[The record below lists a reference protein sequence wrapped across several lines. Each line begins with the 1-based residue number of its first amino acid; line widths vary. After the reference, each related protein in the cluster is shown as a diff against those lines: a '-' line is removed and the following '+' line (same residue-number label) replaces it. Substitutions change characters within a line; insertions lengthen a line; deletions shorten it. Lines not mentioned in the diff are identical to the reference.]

1 MSKIKIIVES
11 LGAEKIGV
19 DLEAEILLEILTE
32 RGFIETEGEKLDNQE
47 GGEN

>member
-11 LGAEKIGV
+11 LGAEREV

-32 RGFIETEGEKLDNQE
+32 RGFLETEGEKLDNQE